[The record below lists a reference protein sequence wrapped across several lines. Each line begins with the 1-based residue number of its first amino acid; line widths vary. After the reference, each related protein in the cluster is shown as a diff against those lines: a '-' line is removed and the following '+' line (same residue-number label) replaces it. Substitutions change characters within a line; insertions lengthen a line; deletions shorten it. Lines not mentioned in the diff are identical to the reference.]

1 MARYS
6 LRTIRNKA
14 YEAGYKVSKG
24 FQHYLYNGAVVR
36 DCNAGVWQF
45 NISKN
50 PHRPYIACFF
60 MSNIFIYFIL
70 QLGFWEFSPK
80 PAIL

>member
-36 DCNAGVWQF
+36 DCNAGV
-45 NISKN
+45 
-50 PHRPYIACFF
+50 
-60 MSNIFIYFIL
+60 
-70 QLGFWEFSPK
+70 
-80 PAIL
+80 